1 MLPQISPRRSRH
13 VTDELEEQRQAL
25 RKAVNEAVRRS
36 TAFASTTPLEPGKE
50 APVMP
55 PEARKAYEEVVAA
68 RRALEEFEK
77 LQD

>member
-1 MLPQISPRRSRH
+1 M
-13 VTDELEEQRQAL
+13 TDDIEEQRRAL
-25 RKAVNEAVRRS
+25 RNAVNEAVRRS
-36 TAFASTTPLEPGKE
+36 TAFASTTPLEPGKD

-55 PEARKAYEEVVAA
+55 AEARKAYEEVVAA